1 MSRSSSEFNT
11 ELRDNSNIQWFPG
24 HMAKARR
31 LLAENIKLVD
41 VVVELVDSRIPYS
54 SRNPEIDKL
63 ISGKP
68 RVIIGNKKDLA
79 DPVQNSF
86 WANYYAKQG
95 IRIYYTDCKSGGGQ
109 KEVIKAINELMAEK
123 TARYLEKGRKAP
135 IIKAMIVG
143 IPNVGKSSLINKF
156 AGANVAVTGDKPGV
170 TRSKQWLKMSDN
182 IYLLDTPGL
191 LWPKFDDQI
200 VGYKLAATGAIKN
213 DVLDVQE
220 IAIYLIRIISKYYP
234 DILKD
239 KYSIE
244 ISDEKAGFPS
254 FEEGLE
260 MLENFGRKRGCVVKK
275 GEIDLYRASM
285 YLLDDYRKGKF
296 GRISLDNSDCLEGE
310 PENE

>member
-1 MSRSSSEFNT
+1 MNRSIDTFNN
-11 ELRDNSNIQWFPG
+11 EVRESSNIQWFPG

-31 LLAENIKLVD
+31 LLSENLKLVD
-41 VVVELVDSRIPYS
+41 VVVELVDSRIPFS

-63 ISGKP
+63 IQNKP

-86 WANYYAKQG
+86 WANYYAARG
-95 IRIYYTDCKSGGGQ
+95 TRVYFTDCKTGGGS
-109 KEVIKAINELMAEK
+109 KEVVKAINEMMAEK

-143 IPNVGKSSLINKF
+143 IPNVGKSSLINKI
-156 AGANVAVTGDKPGV
+156 AGSNVAITGDKPGV
-170 TRSKQWLKMSDN
+170 TRNKQWLKMSDN

-220 IAIYLIRIISKYYP
+220 IAIYLIRFMSKYYP
-234 DILKD
+234 QILKE

-244 ISDEKAGFPS
+244 NTSDVDFPS
-254 FEEGLE
+254 FESGLA
-260 MLENFGRKRGCVVKK
+260 MLEAFGRKRGCIVKK
-275 GEIDLYRASM
+275 GEVDLYRASM
-285 YLLDDYRKGKF
+285 YLLDDYRKAKF
-296 GRISLDNSDCLEGE
+296 GRISLDNADCLGE
-310 PENE
+310 HND